1 MGEFRHSA
9 CGEVKSWLFCVHLY
23 RIVMKNY
30 FKVFMINTV
39 YIEYLEELIINVFCC
54 IYREW
59 LIVGGSY
66 SFLVLPLFEFLI
78 SYGL

>member
-1 MGEFRHSA
+1 MNSDT
-9 CGEVKSWLFCVHLY
+9 VHVEKYYHECIRVYLY
-23 RIVMKNY
+23 RIVMKNC
-30 FKVFMINTV
+30 FKVFMIFTV
-39 YIEYLEELIINVFCC
+39 YIEYLKELIINVFCC

-59 LIVGGSY
+59 LIVEGSY